1 MAADTSEQVLLLLQ
15 ELSTLRKME
24 INSEGEP
31 AESAREENRL
41 RQERKQE
48 IIQEI
53 KALAEQKKEDD
64 QTIRGNS
71 ETESKSPEEKRGL

>member
-15 ELSTLRKME
+15 ELSTLKKMD
-24 INSEGEP
+24 INSEDRP
-31 AESAREENRL
+31 AESRGENQL

-48 IIQEI
+48 IIEEI
-53 KALAEQKKEDD
+53 KALAEQKKGDD